1 MQMKICIPKVLSNWK
16 KKLNSQLIDI
26 FYVFWLFT
34 LWGRWMLL
42 MQTDIWKSLNGTQLF
57 PTKSTSFRF
66 VFTNTLTCYKGPTSL
81 IWADFSFLFGS
92 VNIFKSPFMSKKFAS
107 HVVLANAS
115 LCFSKVLYFCIGFWE
130 LSHLTCDLY
139 RVFRPVLIYFEDL
152 GDHLKITFRL

>member
-1 MQMKICIPKVLSNWK
+1 M
-16 KKLNSQLIDI
+16 
-26 FYVFWLFT
+26 FT

-92 VNIFKSPFMSKKFAS
+92 VNIFKSPFMPKKFAS

-115 LCFSKVLYFCIGFWE
+115 LCFSKVLYFCIGFRE
-130 LSHLTCDLY
+130 LSHLTRDLSQA
-139 RVFRPVLIYFEDL
+139 EK
-152 GDHLKITFRL
+152 KINVVTSWAADKLTTCSSCNNIHFLLSLRYVTC

>member
-1 MQMKICIPKVLSNWK
+1 M
-16 KKLNSQLIDI
+16 
-26 FYVFWLFT
+26 FT

-92 VNIFKSPFMSKKFAS
+92 VNIFKSPFMPKKFAS
-107 HVVLANAS
+107 HVVLANAIP
-115 LCFSKVLYFCIGFWE
+115 CFSKVLYFCIGFWE
-130 LSHLTCDLY
+130 LFHLTRDLSQA
-139 RVFRPVLIYFEDL
+139 EK
-152 GDHLKITFRL
+152 KINVVTSWVTNKLTTCIFAHHVTTFVSFSAWDSARSIEIFPRGGPPL

>member
-1 MQMKICIPKVLSNWK
+1 
-16 KKLNSQLIDI
+16 
-26 FYVFWLFT
+26 
-34 LWGRWMLL
+34 MLL

-92 VNIFKSPFMSKKFAS
+92 VNIFKSPFMPKKFAS

-115 LCFSKVLYFCIGFWE
+115 LCFSKVLYFCIGFRE
-130 LSHLTCDLY
+130 LSHLTRDLSQAEKKIN
-139 RVFRPVLIYFEDL
+139 VVTSWANAQNGIYFTQNGWIRHFDSCSACDNIFFL
-152 GDHLKITFRL
+152 SLR